1 MQAAKKYLVWIIISG
16 VILGFLGFHFLYV
29 GGIAA
34 GIQQENQEIA
44 RQVEGFTRFVRDMGQ
59 TVPTPRDLE
68 IGGEFLDDILSESR
82 RASAM
87 LVSYARY
94 LNRKPV
100 TDEPLVFADNL
111 NRKYLQTMVE
121 AEIALGKRMI
131 PSWEKMNAQS
141 MFATDYRATQES
153 AQAFG
158 RATASTVVEEQ
169 AHIFTPR
176 ELIPFRLSEDFQ
188 SPEKR
193 LRYWRN
199 YLIFHDVLNR
209 AVVNSV
215 AEVRRE
221 VISFE
226 RPPQDFDETTGK
238 LKTDITRVDIER
250 FLENITKLEIEQVE
264 TGDGIVPDFSAGEGA
279 EAGEAGLPGAPEA
292 GAPEAGMPGGR
303 RGRGGRGE
311 GVGGE
316 KYFDAFEVRLEI
328 VAHLKVVDAFQREI
342 LRSEDLLY
350 VPVRCEVVRLADTV
364 TMGNYEMPTGDDGRK
379 PVADAA
385 YAETPAVGVNPASA
399 FEWESPV
406 RALLVYRIYRPR
418 TAGAENPR
426 PQMAPVPGGGFV
438 PGM

>member
-1 MQAAKKYLVWIIISG
+1 
-16 VILGFLGFHFLYV
+16 
-29 GGIAA
+29 
-34 GIQQENQEIA
+34 
-44 RQVEGFTRFVRDMGQ
+44 
-59 TVPTPRDLE
+59 
-68 IGGEFLDDILSESR
+68 
-82 RASAM
+82 
-87 LVSYARY
+87 
-94 LNRKPV
+94 
-100 TDEPLVFADNL
+100 
-111 NRKYLQTMVE
+111 
-121 AEIALGKRMI
+121 
-131 PSWEKMNAQS
+131 
-141 MFATDYRATQES
+141 
-153 AQAFG
+153 
-158 RATASTVVEEQ
+158 
-169 AHIFTPR
+169 
-176 ELIPFRLSEDFQ
+176 
-188 SPEKR
+188 
-193 LRYWRN
+193 
-199 YLIFHDVLNR
+199 
-209 AVVNSV
+209 
-215 AEVRRE
+215 
-221 VISFE
+221 
-226 RPPQDFDETTGK
+226 
-238 LKTDITRVDIER
+238 
-250 FLENITKLEIEQVE
+250 
-264 TGDGIVPDFSAGEGA
+264 
-279 EAGEAGLPGAPEA
+279 
-292 GAPEAGMPGGR
+292 MPGGR